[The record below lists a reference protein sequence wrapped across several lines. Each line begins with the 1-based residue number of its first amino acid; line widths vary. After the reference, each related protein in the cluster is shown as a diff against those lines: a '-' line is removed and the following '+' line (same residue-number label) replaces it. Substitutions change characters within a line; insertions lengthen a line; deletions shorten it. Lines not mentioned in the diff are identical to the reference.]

1 MNTIKISCHLLYSV
15 QALFMEMQEKEE
27 LERQDWNLMESKV
40 VKKLI
45 GFL

>member
-1 MNTIKISCHLLYSV
+1 MSSIILGAGSV
-15 QALFMEMQEKEE
+15 YGNAKKEE

>member
-1 MNTIKISCHLLYSV
+1 
-15 QALFMEMQEKEE
+15 MEMQKKEE